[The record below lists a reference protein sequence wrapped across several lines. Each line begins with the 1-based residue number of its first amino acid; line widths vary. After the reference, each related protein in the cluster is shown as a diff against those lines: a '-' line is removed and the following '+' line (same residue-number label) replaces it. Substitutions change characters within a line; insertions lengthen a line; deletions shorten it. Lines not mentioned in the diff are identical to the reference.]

1 MLPRNS
7 SLSCTPLL
15 SRSVDLLGLYR
26 RAAAVSEPG
35 LRLVLE
41 ENAQTLVA
49 LISDLRASFVP
60 SSPRT
65 RSALTFRRGRW
76 QRHALSG
83 LMHLTGNREHAWIT
97 LLARRE
103 SMLLQAFE
111 RAAQDSLAVDAC
123 VLRRQLPRL
132 YALHLDMHSLAGPTA
147 G

>member
-1 MLPRNS
+1 MLPRS
-7 SLSCTPLL
+7 CSLFCAPLL
-15 SRSVDLLGLYR
+15 SRSVNLLGLYR
-26 RAAAVSEPG
+26 RAATVSEPG

-49 LISDLRASFVP
+49 LIGDMRTSSAP
-60 SSPRT
+60 SNSRT

-76 QRHALSG
+76 QGRALSG
-83 LMHLTGNREHAWIT
+83 LMHLKGNREHAWIA

-103 SMLLQAFE
+103 SLLLHAFE
-111 RAAQDSLAVDAC
+111 QAAQDSLAADAC

-132 YALHLDMHSLAGPTA
+132 HALHLDMHSLAGTTV